1 MKRAIV
7 TGASRG
13 IGKAV
18 AIQLAAD
25 GFKVGINYLQNETA
39 ACEVLET
46 IRQNGGD
53 GYLLPFDVANRAQT
67 MQALEDDL
75 AQLGDLWGVV
85 CNASIAK
92 DAPFPILEDEMWD
105 SVINTNL
112 GGFYNVLKP
121 LVMPMAKARTGG
133 RIIAMSSI
141 SGITGNRGQVNYAA
155 TKAGIIGAA
164 KSLAMEVAKRKITVN
179 VVAPGII
186 ETDMIKD
193 IVQSEVIKMIPM
205 RRYGTP
211 DEVAALVAFLMSEKA
226 SYITGQVISVNGGM
240 I

>member
-1 MKRAIV
+1 MKRVIV

-25 GFKVGINYLQNETA
+25 GFRVGINYLKNENA
-39 ACEVLET
+39 ANEVLQQIHET
-46 IRQNGGD
+46 GAE
-53 GYLLPFDVANRAQT
+53 GYLIPFDIANRKAVT
-67 MQALEDDL
+67 EALEADL
-75 AQLGDLWGVV
+75 ASHGDLWGVV

-92 DAPFPILEDEMWD
+92 DAPFPVLEDDMWD
-105 SVINTNL
+105 SVISTNL
-112 GGFYNVLKP
+112 NGFYNVLKP
-121 LVMPMAKARTGG
+121 LVMPMAKARKGG

-193 IVQSEVIKMIPM
+193 LIQSEVIKLIPM
-205 RRYGTP
+205 RRYGKP
-211 DEVAALVAFLMSEKA
+211 EEVAALVAFLMSEKA
-226 SYITGQVISVNGGM
+226 SYITGQVISVNGG
-240 I
+240 II